1 MFSSQ
6 TMPRPLTQIEIM
18 HRLKKVGFTQEQ
30 AEAHA
35 QIVTEVNEN
44 GLATKQDLKDL
55 EKNTETEFALL
66 RKDIE
71 LFKAETKKDLEAL
84 KFDLTA
90 RITIIFTSVIAILT
104 AIQKFL
110 L

>member
-1 MFSSQ
+1 MFASQ
-6 TMPRPLTQIEIM
+6 TMPHPLTQIEIM

-44 GLATKQDLKDL
+44 GLATKQDVKNL

-71 LFKAETKKDLEAL
+71 LFRAEHKKDLETL

-90 RITIIFTSVIAILT
+90 RMTIILTSALT
-104 AIQKFL
+104 ALAAIQKFL